1 MPNPMPTDLL
11 PQDAAP
17 PIFTEYP
24 ATAKQAAGLVDGQVT
39 DVMTMYFTDKI
50 MITITQNGRLAQW
63 LQVPLGSSNP
73 GRADHFLPSGSADE
87 SLLPMPH
94 LTASTLL
101 GGSAPDRETI
111 GQLYAVQIASAIA
124 LKNPEEQ
131 RPVVIGLGLARLD
144 TSRERFFDIIDIV
157 TQCL

>member
-1 MPNPMPTDLL
+1 MPIPMPADPP
-11 PQDAAP
+11 PQNAAP
-17 PIFTEYP
+17 PLLTEYP
-24 ATAKQAAGLVDGQVT
+24 ASAKQVAGLVDGQIT

-50 MITITQNGRLAQW
+50 MITITQDGRLAQW
-63 LQVPLGSSNP
+63 LQVPLGSNNP
-73 GRADHFLPSGSADE
+73 GRADHFLPTSSADE
-87 SLLPMPH
+87 SMLPMPH

-101 GGSAPDRETI
+101 GGSTPDRETI

-124 LKNPEEQ
+124 LKNPDEQ
-131 RPVVIGLGLARLD
+131 RPVVVGLGLTRLD

>member
-1 MPNPMPTDLL
+1 MPIPMPTELSS
-11 PQDAAP
+11 QDAGP
-17 PIFTEYP
+17 QILTEYP
-24 ATAKQAAGLVDGQVT
+24 VTSKQIAGLVDGQVT
-39 DVMTMYFTDKI
+39 DVTTMYFTDKI
-50 MITITQNGRLAQW
+50 MVTITQSIGLAQW

-101 GGSAPDRETI
+101 GSSTPHREAM
-111 GQLYAVQIASAIA
+111 GHLYAVQIASNIA

-131 RPVVIGLGLARLD
+131 RPVVIGLGLARHD
-144 TSRERFFDIIDIV
+144 ISRERFFDIIDIV
-157 TQCL
+157 TRCL